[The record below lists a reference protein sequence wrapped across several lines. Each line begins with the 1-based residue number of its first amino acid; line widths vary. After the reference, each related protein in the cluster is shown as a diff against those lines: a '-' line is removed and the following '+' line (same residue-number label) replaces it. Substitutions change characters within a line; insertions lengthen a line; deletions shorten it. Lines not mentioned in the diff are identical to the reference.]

1 MKNGVAYKNQNVYLK
16 INIHLNQASTLLF
29 GLVQA
34 LYRNQPTDLW
44 SKSMGWF
51 LCNGNTELKP
61 ANPNNHLF
69 HTLFSPFMKKSFS
82 PFPKCPS

>member
-44 SKSMGWF
+44 SKSMQWEHWIE
-51 LCNGNTELKP
+51 T
-61 ANPNNHLF
+61 
-69 HTLFSPFMKKSFS
+69 S
-82 PFPKCPS
+82 